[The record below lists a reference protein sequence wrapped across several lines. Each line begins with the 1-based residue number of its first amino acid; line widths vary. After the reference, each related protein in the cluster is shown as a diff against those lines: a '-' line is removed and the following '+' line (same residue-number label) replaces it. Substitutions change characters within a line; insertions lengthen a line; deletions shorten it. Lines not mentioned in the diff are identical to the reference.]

1 MISEKMYGLG
11 SARSAIRELFEYGKK
26 QSALV
31 GSENVFD
38 FSLGNPSVPSP
49 KAVTDAFAKI
59 IRECDPVSIHG
70 YTSAQGSL
78 AVRAAIADSIK
89 RRFGFDAKADSI
101 YMTCGAAAALC
112 CSFRALADDDGSSE
126 IIAIAPYFPEYKVF
140 VEGAGANFKV
150 VAADTKSFQ
159 IRFDLLK
166 EAITEKTVAV
176 IINSPNNP
184 SGVIYSRETIEELAS
199 ILTEKSEEYGHPIY
213 IISDEPYR
221 ELVYTEAEVPYVP
234 CLYKN
239 TIVCY
244 SYSKSLSLPGERL
257 GYVFVPHTADN
268 AEKVYAAVAGS
279 GRAYG
284 YVCAPSLLQ
293 MVITEC
299 VDVTP
304 DLTVYAEN
312 RRLLLENLTAMG
324 YECAAPDGAFYLF
337 LKAPN
342 GDGNAFS
349 QKAKEKNVL
358 VVSGEGFGCKEFV
371 RISYCVDTEMIKRA
385 LPKFEELIKC

>member
-1 MISEKMYGLG
+1 MISEKNYGLG

-26 QSALV
+26 QASLIGA
-31 GSENVFD
+31 ENVYD

-49 KAVTDAFAKI
+49 KAVTDAFAEI
-59 IRECDPVSIHG
+59 IAECDPVSIHG
-70 YTSAQGSL
+70 YTSAQGSVE
-78 AVRAAIADSIK
+78 VRTAIANNIK
-89 RRFGFDAKADSI
+89 RRFGFDASPDSL

-112 CSFRALADDDGSSE
+112 CSFRALADDNGESE

-140 VEGAGANFKV
+140 TEGAGAKFRV
-150 VAADTKSFQ
+150 VAADMDAFQ
-159 IRFDLLK
+159 SSFDLL
-166 EAITEKTVAV
+166 EKTINKNTVGV

-184 SGVIYSRETIEELAS
+184 SGVIYSKETIEKLAA
-199 ILTEKSEEYGHPIY
+199 LLDKKSDEFGHPIY

-221 ELVYTEAEVPYVP
+221 ELVYNDMEVPYVP
-234 CLYKN
+234 NIYKN

-257 GYVFVPHTADN
+257 GYVFVPHTADF
-268 AEKVYAAVAGS
+268 AEKVYAAVAGA

-293 MVITEC
+293 KVIAKC
-299 VDVTP
+299 VDVRP
-304 DLTVYAEN
+304 DLSVYAEN
-312 RRLLLENLTAMG
+312 RKLLLDNLTAFG

-349 QKAKEKNVL
+349 EKAKSKNLL
-358 VVSGEGFGCKEFV
+358 VVSGQGFGVSEYV
-371 RISYCVDTEMIKRA
+371 RISYCVDTDMIKRA
-385 LPKFEELIKC
+385 LPVFEELIK

>member
-1 MISEKMYGLG
+1 MISEKSYKLG

-26 QSALV
+26 QAAVV
-31 GSENVFD
+31 GAENVFD

-49 KAVTDAFAKI
+49 DAVTDAFAEI
-59 IRECDPVSIHG
+59 IRDCDPVSIHG

-78 AVRAAIADSIK
+78 DVRAAIADSIK
-89 RRFGFDAKADSI
+89 RRFGFDAYPENL

-112 CSFRALADDDGSSE
+112 CSLRALADDNGDSE

-140 VEGAGANFKV
+140 TEGAGARFKV
-150 VAADTKSFQ
+150 VVADTAAFQ
-159 IRFDLLK
+159 IRFDEL
-166 EAITEKTVAV
+166 ERTITEKTVAV

-184 SGVIYSRETIEELAS
+184 SGVIYSRETIEQLALLLS
-199 ILTEKSEEYGHPIY
+199 KKSEEYSHPIY

-221 ELVYTEAEVPYVP
+221 ELVYTDAEVPYVP
-234 CLYKN
+234 SIYKN

-257 GYVFVPHTADN
+257 GYVFVPPTAD
-268 AEKVYAAVAGS
+268 YSDRLFAAVAGA

-293 MVITEC
+293 MVIAKC
-299 VDVTP
+299 VDVMP

-312 RRLLLENLTAMG
+312 RALLLDSLTEMG

-337 LKAPN
+337 LKAPS
-342 GDGNAFS
+342 GDGNEFS
-349 QKAKEKNVL
+349 EKAKQKNVL
-358 VVSGEGFGCKEFV
+358 VVSGEGFGCREFV
-371 RISYCVDTEMIKRA
+371 RISYCVDTDMIRRA
-385 LPKFEELIKC
+385 LPIFKELI

>member
-1 MISEKMYGLG
+1 MISNKNYGLG

-26 QSALV
+26 QAAKI
-31 GSENVFD
+31 GAENVFD

-49 KAVTDAFAKI
+49 KAVTDAFAEI
-59 IRECDPVSIHG
+59 ISECDPVAIHG
-70 YTSAQGSL
+70 YTSAQGSVE
-78 AVRAAIADSIK
+78 VRTAIANSIK
-89 RRFGFDAKADSI
+89 RRFGFDASPDSL

-112 CSFRALADDDGSSE
+112 CTFRALADDDGSSE

-140 VEGAGANFKV
+140 TEGAGAKFRV
-150 VAADTKSFQ
+150 VDADTKDFQ
-159 IRFDLLK
+159 IRFDIL
-166 EAITEKTVAV
+166 ENTITENTVGV

-184 SGVIYSRETIEELAS
+184 SGVIYSRETIEKLAA
-199 ILTEKSEEYGHPIY
+199 LLERKSAEYGHPIY

-221 ELVYTEAEVPYVP
+221 ELVYTDAEVPYVP
-234 CLYKN
+234 NIYKN

-257 GYVFVPHTADN
+257 GYVFVPHTADF
-268 AEKVYAAVAGS
+268 ADKIYAAVAGA

-293 MVITEC
+293 KVIAKC
-299 VDVTP
+299 VDVMP

-312 RRLLLENLTAMG
+312 RKLLLDNLTRMG

-337 LKAPN
+337 LKAPC

-349 QKAKEKNVL
+349 EKAKEKNVL
-358 VVSGEGFGCKEFV
+358 VVSGMGFGAPEFV
-371 RISYCVDTEMIKRA
+371 RISYCVDTDMIKRA
-385 LPKFEELIKC
+385 LPVFEELIK

>member
-1 MISEKMYGLG
+1 MISEKSYGLG

-26 QSALV
+26 QAAKV
-31 GSENVFD
+31 GAENVFD

-49 KAVTDAFAKI
+49 KEVTDAFADI
-59 IRECDPVSIHG
+59 IAECDPVSIHG
-70 YTSAQGSL
+70 YTSAQGSVE
-78 AVRAAIADSIK
+78 VRTAIANSIK
-89 RRFGFDAKADSI
+89 RRFGFDANPDNL

-112 CSFRALADDDGSSE
+112 CSFRALADDDGSNE

-140 VEGAGANFKV
+140 VEGAGAKLSV
-150 VAADTKSFQ
+150 VPADTKAFQ
-159 IRFDLLK
+159 IDFDALEK
-166 EAITEKTVAV
+166 AINKNTVGV

-184 SGVIYSRETIEELAS
+184 SGVIYSRETIEKLAA
-199 ILTEKSEEYGHPIY
+199 LLENKSSEYGHPIY

-221 ELVYTEAEVPYVP
+221 ELVYTDAEVPYVP
-234 CLYKN
+234 CIYKN

-268 AEKVYAAVAGS
+268 ADKVYAAVAGA

-293 MVITEC
+293 KVIARC
-299 VDVTP
+299 VDVMP

-312 RRLLLENLTAMG
+312 RRLLLDNLTAMG

-349 QKAKEKNVL
+349 EKAKEKNIL
-358 VVSGEGFGCKEFV
+358 VVSGEGFGCKEYV
-371 RISYCVDTEMIKRA
+371 RISYCVDTDMIKRA
-385 LPKFEELIKC
+385 LPYFKELI

>member
-1 MISEKMYGLG
+1 MISERNYGLG

-26 QSALV
+26 QAALV
-31 GSENVFD
+31 GAENVYD

-49 KAVTDAFAKI
+49 KAVTDAFADI
-59 IRECDPVSIHG
+59 IGECDPVAIHG

-78 AVRAAIADSIK
+78 EVRTAVADSIK
-89 RRFGFDAKADSI
+89 RRFGFEARPENL

-112 CSFRALADDDGSSE
+112 CSLRALAEDSGESE
-126 IIAIAPYFPEYKVF
+126 VIAIAPYFPEYKVF
-140 VEGAGANFKV
+140 TEGAGAKFRM
-150 VAADTKSFQ
+150 VAADTAAFQ
-159 IRFDLLK
+159 IRFDELEK
-166 EAITEKTVAV
+166 TVNEKTVAV

-184 SGVIYSRETIEELAS
+184 SGVIYSRETLEKLSALLS
-199 ILTEKSEEYGHPIY
+199 EKSEEYSHPIY

-221 ELVYTEAEVPYVP
+221 ELVYTDAEVPYVP
-234 CLYKN
+234 AIYKN
-239 TIVCY
+239 TVVCY

-257 GYVFVPHTADN
+257 GYVFVPDTA
-268 AEKVYAAVAGS
+268 EQSERLYAAVAGA

-293 MVITEC
+293 KVIARC
-299 VDVTP
+299 VDVMP

-312 RRLLLENLTAMG
+312 RRLLLESLTAMG

-337 LKAPN
+337 LKAPS
-342 GDGNAFS
+342 GDGNEFS
-349 QKAKEKNVL
+349 ERAKQRNVL

-371 RISYCVDTEMIKRA
+371 RISYCVDTDMIKRA
-385 LPKFEELIKC
+385 LPVFKELI

>member
-26 QSALV
+26 QAALV

-59 IRECDPVSIHG
+59 IQECDPVSIHG
-70 YTSAQGSL
+70 YTSAQGSQ
-78 AVRAAIADSIK
+78 AVRSAIADSIK

-184 SGVIYSRETIEELAS
+184 SGVIYSKETIEELAS
-199 ILTEKSEEYGHPIY
+199 ILTEKSNEYGHPIY

-221 ELVYTEAEVPYVP
+221 ELVYTESQVPYVP
-234 CLYKN
+234 CIYKN

-257 GYVFVPHTADN
+257 GYVFVPHTSDN

-293 MVITEC
+293 MVIAEC
-299 VDVTP
+299 VDVMP
-304 DLTVYAEN
+304 DLTIYAEN

>member
-1 MISEKMYGLG
+1 MISEKNYGLG

-26 QSALV
+26 QATLI
-31 GSENVFD
+31 GAENVFD

-49 KAVTDAFAKI
+49 SAVTDAFAEI
-59 IRECDPVSIHG
+59 IAECDPVSIHG
-70 YTSAQGSL
+70 YTSAQGSVE
-78 AVRAAIADSIK
+78 VRTAIANSIK
-89 RRFGFDAKADSI
+89 RRFGFDASPDSL

-140 VEGAGANFKV
+140 CEGAGARFRV
-150 VAADTKSFQ
+150 VAADTEGFQ
-159 IRFDLLK
+159 IRFDIL
-166 EAITEKTVAV
+166 EDTINENTVGV

-184 SGVIYSRETIEELAS
+184 SGVIYSRETIEKLAALLS
-199 ILTEKSEEYGHPIY
+199 KKSKEYGHAIY

-221 ELVYTEAEVPYVP
+221 ELVYTDAEVPYVP
-234 CLYKN
+234 CIYKN

-268 AEKVYAAVAGS
+268 ANKVYAAVAGA
-279 GRAYG
+279 GRAFG

-293 MVITEC
+293 KVIAKC
-299 VDVTP
+299 VDVMP
-304 DLTVYAEN
+304 DLTVYREN
-312 RRLLLENLTAMG
+312 RNLLLENLTRMG

-337 LKAPN
+337 LKAPSGN
-342 GDGNAFS
+342 GNEFS
-349 QKAKEKNVL
+349 EKAKGKNVL
-358 VVSGEGFGCKEFV
+358 VVSGEGFGAPEFV
-371 RISYCVDTEMIKRA
+371 RISYCVDTDMIKRA
-385 LPKFEELIKC
+385 LPVFEELIKC